1 MPGPAQHLKE
11 LDMVEFKKKVASFKA
26 AMKRAVPFLTCHR
39 AVYAGLAACHGSG
52 CVVTQKPE
60 LYGPMAILYL
70 VLVFRG

>member
-1 MPGPAQHLKE
+1 MKE
-11 LDMVEFKKKVASFKA
+11 MEMVELKAKVASFKA
-26 AMKRAVPFLTCHR
+26 AIMRAGATLTCHR

-60 LYGPMAILYL
+60 LYGPMALLYL